1 MNKLL
6 ITGGSSYLGQH
17 IVPIAARKYDI
28 RYTYYQNDP
37 LALDIGRKLD
47 LRDGRAVN
55 DMVTAWQPQFII
67 HTAGSNRS
75 FDMERTIHMGARNI
89 SKAATDVGARLIHI
103 STDVVF
109 DGRNAPYSETDR
121 PSPVHA
127 YGRAKAL
134 AEDVVAQ
141 LINYVVIRTSLIYG
155 LQIMDLSTKWITND
169 LRSGKPVTLFGNQIR
184 NPVWVDS
191 LSMACLELLHL
202 DYNGILNVAGEQVM
216 SRAEFG
222 LKLLDWWGMDE
233 RQGLSIDKS
242 EDAWPLDCRLD
253 IGRATTLLATPLPGV
268 DEVLSDQNPSQTTPD
283 PRV

>member
-1 MNKLL
+1 VNRLL

-17 IVPIAARKYDI
+17 IVPIAARKYEI

-47 LRDGRAVN
+47 LRDGQAVN
-55 DMVTAWQPQFII
+55 DMVTAWQPQYII

-75 FDMERTIHMGARNI
+75 ADMVRVIHMGAQNI

-109 DGRNAPYSETDR
+109 DGRNAPYDETDR
-121 PSPVHA
+121 PSPIHA

-141 LINYVVIRTSLIYG
+141 LTNYVVIRTSLIYG
-155 LQIMDLSTKWITND
+155 LQIMDLSTKWITDD
-169 LRSGKPVTLFGNQIR
+169 LRSGIPVTLFSNQMR

-202 DYNGILNVAGEQVM
+202 DYNGIFNVAGNQAL

-222 LKLLDWWGMDE
+222 QKLLDWWGIDE
-233 RQGLSIDKS
+233 RSGLSIDKS

-253 IGRATTLLATPLPGV
+253 LGLATALLATPLPGV
-268 DEVLSDQNPSQTTPD
+268 DEVLSDQKPSQTSPG
-283 PRV
+283 PHV